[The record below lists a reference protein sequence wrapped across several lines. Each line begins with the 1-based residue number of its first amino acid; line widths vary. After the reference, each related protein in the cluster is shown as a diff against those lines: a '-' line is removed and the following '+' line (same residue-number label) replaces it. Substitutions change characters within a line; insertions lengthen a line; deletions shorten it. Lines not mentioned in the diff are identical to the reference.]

1 MSSDDS
7 VIIKP
12 DDKSLFTFLDPDTEE
27 IGNSNLLRPTVFF
40 LLDYSESLYL
50 THSHLILIFFNYD
63 LSYVGRGI
71 WTPELKEH
79 WLATTSLEKQVLAG
93 QLHSVSVWTSKH
105 HTRLGYPDYLHI
117 DLSIHYLIK
126 LLLLR
131 I

>member
-71 WTPELKEH
+71 
-79 WLATTSLEKQVLAG
+79 
-93 QLHSVSVWTSKH
+93 
-105 HTRLGYPDYLHI
+105 
-117 DLSIHYLIK
+117 
-126 LLLLR
+126 
-131 I
+131 